1 MKNIKK
7 LLLLLIILLIPI
19 FISAKTDTYES
30 SVSKANQ
37 YIFNSVF
44 ESRSKY
50 LYYDNPLYGVDNSG
64 NVMTSLGYT
73 TGGMLNAYEYEVSLK
88 NGFSYLV
95 IPNKFWTMSISDN
108 NLPYYLDGKGIARS
122 QNNSELYET
131 RVTQIVKP
139 KTVVT
144 GEGTLNNPWEFVNA
158 NYAILTTSDINLG
171 YFCSDNNECSGGNRK
186 AREEKVIN
194 SDKSVTFD
202 IFVKKGYENDTSD
215 GCKLIKVS
223 STPFTSTEKTTYK
236 IENIN
241 GDYNCV
247 VKLKQKHT

>member
-108 NLPYYLDGKGIARS
+108 NLPYYLDGKGIA
-122 QNNSELYET
+122 
-131 RVTQIVKP
+131 
-139 KTVVT
+139 
-144 GEGTLNNPWEFVNA
+144 LNNPWEFVNA